1 MNYRKVVIDGY
12 IIGVGEAAAEGNIT
26 SDEYSRLTEIFLTMP
41 EAPEGY
47 YYMLR
52 ENETWELIEKEPE
65 PTDPEIDDSE
75 AISILLGGDAE

>member
-1 MNYRKVVIDGY
+1 MFVKILDGDY
-12 IIGVGEAAAEGNIT
+12 ILGVAIASTGIEIGEQ
-26 SDEYSRLTEIFLTMP
+26 EYNELTEIFLAMP

-65 PTDPEIDDSE
+65 PTSEEPTDPTEPTEEPTDGE
-75 AISILLGGDAE
+75 